1 MPSERPGQTLADYVA
16 VVISPALIMA
26 MVSSLVFFLL
36 EVLYVGQYSGRLQW
50 ILFFFV
56 FGAVLIARV
65 SMRDDIGSRAGLYG
79 LVLGGLTYLGMQAF
93 VEYPAGSPA
102 EPVRWAI
109 NLVLVGLVWW
119 SEHRLTWDCTYLD
132 EDTEV
137 EAQGLL
143 QAAGL
148 EERGAQS
155 AERGAREEKEGKGK
169 DQLVGWWERWQRYR
183 EEKKKKRTMGVWIV
197 YFALAALPLFGLG
210 QALIPAG
217 EVGRRQYAFWLMG
230 LYLASSLGLLLTT
243 NFLGLRRYLRQRKLQ
258 MPRAMVGVWLTLGGG
273 LVLALLLA
281 GALLPRPESE
291 YSLINFTP
299 AGTKERDASNLAF
312 KGDSPGKGE
321 GRASNEASANEK
333 DDGSGSGNAAGEKG
347 AKGGKDKG
355 GGNSGQG
362 KDKGKGGSQQGKDKS
377 GGDSKGKSG
386 NDQGNSKGKGND
398 NAAAKK
404 NDNGNQENNG
414 SSRESEQKLNTD
426 KGARSGQGGSSAP
439 RVSTSGLTK
448 VLGSLGPIL
457 KWIVFAALAVA
468 VLVFVLRGG
477 LRYLAN
483 FTQWARDLLNA
494 LRRLWESLFGWGV
507 RPEEEILV
515 EDPGGGPPP
524 RPFTA
529 YRNPFADGS
538 SERRSPRELLQ
549 YSFAAL
555 QAWAWEHDLGR
566 QTGETPL
573 EFADRLGGEIP
584 PLETA
589 VRRLAALYAR
599 ATYGKEGVPGN
610 TVDVVRQFWQRL
622 EQTAEQPL
630 SA

>member
-1 MPSERPGQTLADYVA
+1 MPSDRPRQTLADYVA
-16 VVISPALIMA
+16 ILISPALIMA
-26 MVSSLVFFLL
+26 MVVSLVFFLL

-56 FGAVLIARV
+56 FGVVLIARV

-79 LVLGGLTYLGMQAF
+79 VVLGGLTYLGMQAF
-93 VEYPAGSPA
+93 VDYPPGSPA

-109 NLVLVGLVWW
+109 NLALIGLVWW
-119 SEHRLTWDCTYLD
+119 SAHRLTWDCTYID
-132 EDTEV
+132 EETEV

-148 EERGAQS
+148 EERGA
-155 AERGAREEKEGKGK
+155 RGQDEETADGKEKTEPIA
-169 DQLVGWWERWQRYR
+169 WWERWERFR
-183 EEKKKKRTMGVWIV
+183 EEKKKKRMPGVWIV

-210 QALIPAG
+210 QSLIPPG
-217 EVGRRQYAFWLMG
+217 EAGRRRYVFWLMG
-230 LYLASSLGLLLTT
+230 LYVGSGLGLLLTT

-258 MPRAMVGVWLTLGGG
+258 MPKAMVGVWLTLGGG
-273 LVLALLLA
+273 LVATLLLV

-291 YSLINFTP
+291 YPLIDFTP
-299 AGTKERDASNLAF
+299 SGTKERDASDLAF

-321 GRASNEASANEK
+321 GRASNEASSNEK
-333 DDGSGSGNAAGEKG
+333 DDGSGAGNAAGEKG

-362 KDKGKGGSQQGKDKS
+362 KDKGKGGSKEGKDKG
-377 GGDSKGKSG
+377 GGDGKKGKGG
-386 NDQGNSKGKGND
+386 NDQANGKNKGNDND
-398 NAAAKK
+398 NAAAKD
-404 NDNGNQENNG
+404 DNKGN
-414 SSRESEQKLNTD
+414 SSSSGDAEQKANKD
-426 KGARSGQGGSSAP
+426 KGARSGKGGSSAP
-439 RVSTSGLTK
+439 RVNTSGLTK

-494 LRRLWESLFGWGV
+494 LRRWWEGLFGGGGRQEDEAV
-507 RPEEEILV
+507 V
-515 EDPGGGPPP
+515 EDAGGGPPP
-524 RPFTA
+524 RPFAA
-529 YRNPFADGS
+529 YLNPFVDGS
-538 SERRSPRELLQ
+538 AERRSPQELLR
-549 YSFAAL
+549 YTFAAL

-566 QTGETPL
+566 QIGETPL

-584 PLETA
+584 ALEAA

-599 ATYGKEGVPGN
+599 ATYGKEGMPAN
-610 TVDVVRQFWQRL
+610 TVEVVRQFWQRL
-622 EQTAEQPL
+622 EQSVEQPL